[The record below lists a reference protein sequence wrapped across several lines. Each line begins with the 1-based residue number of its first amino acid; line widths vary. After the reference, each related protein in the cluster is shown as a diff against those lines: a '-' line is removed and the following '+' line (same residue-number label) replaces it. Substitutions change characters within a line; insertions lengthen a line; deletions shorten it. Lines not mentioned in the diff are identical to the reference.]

1 MIFIYDGHS
10 PLKKNKQVENTS
22 AAPPSRRNFLG
33 KLWIGLGVLG
43 LLQMAGVV
51 VAYLR
56 PPIREEKDD
65 GLQSIV
71 KTGQVESFPLG
82 SITAFISGRFYL
94 ARLND
99 GGFLALSR
107 KCTHLGCT
115 VLWLSREKK
124 FVCPCHSSEFDIRGE
139 VLDSPASRALDTYQ
153 VSIDNDVVNVNLGK
167 KIKRSHFD
175 HTQVVYPKRS

>member
-1 MIFIYDGHS
+1 M
-10 PLKKNKQVENTS
+10 KKNIQVENTS
-22 AAPPSRRNFLG
+22 AADSSRRSFLG
-33 KLWIGLGVLG
+33 KLWIGLGLLG
-43 LLQMAGVV
+43 LLQTAGVV

-56 PPIREEKDD
+56 PPSKKTKDD

-71 KTGQVESFPLG
+71 KTGQVESFPLN

-99 GGFLALSR
+99 GGFIALSR

-115 VLWLSREKK
+115 VLWVSKENK

-139 VLDSPASRALDTYQ
+139 VLDPPASRALDAYR
-153 VSIDNDVVNVNLGK
+153 VSIENNVVNVDLGK
-167 KIKRSHFD
+167 KMKRSSFD